1 MRTRVRSAWLLACL
15 LFTAC
20 GGSDAPPDRPSR
32 PDGGA
37 VARDEDGDG
46 ITDADEGRAESRDSD
61 GDRTPDYLDSDSDD
75 DGLPDALEAGDD
87 SSSTPPIDTDADGTP
102 DFIDTDADGNGV
114 LDALEGDGDGDGDG
128 LADYRDFDNDGDLVR
143 DAMELGD
150 AGEAADSDGDGI
162 QNWRDPD
169 SDGDTILDGHE
180 FGLDTDGDA
189 LPDQRDLDSD
199 GDGVPDANEAGDT
212 DVFTVPVD
220 TDMDGTPDF
229 RDTDSDDDGL
239 SDSDEALAGSSP
251 TTGDTDGDGVSD
263 LIEVAASTSPTDAT
277 DSPRARGDFVFVVP
291 YMEPPAPP
299 RDTLGFRTNI
309 QFADIYFLFDI
320 SGSMAGE
327 IGALRG
333 AVSTLLDDFTCMD
346 SGVACAAD
354 ADCASPLVCSRLSG
368 TCIENPATGS
378 CLLSTYSGAGYYE
391 TNYRNL
397 LSLQPSPAATSA
409 ALAIATFGGT
419 ENLYRALWGVA
430 DPRGASGTPELCA
443 TPMPGFVGC
452 PAFRDEAV
460 KIVVAFTDEDSD
472 GTETSMQAADALR
485 AAGIRVIGVWSGT
498 TTATTRA
505 ELVNV
510 VRDSGSLDPAGMPLV
525 YNGADATV
533 VPAVSG
539 AIRTIVEG
547 VPIRVTIEA
556 TDQPDDAGDALPFIE
571 RLEVNVSGGDCTAVS
586 PVEDTNA
593 DGFAD
598 AFPALRPG
606 TPVCWDVVA
615 RENTTVMPTR
625 SPQVFKALLTVRG
638 DGSPLDTRDV
648 YFLVP
653 PTIPM
658 PGGPG

>member
-1 MRTRVRSAWLLACL
+1 MRTTVRSAVLLACL

-20 GGSDAPPDRPSR
+20 GGSDTPPDRPSR
-32 PDGGA
+32 PDGGT

-46 ITDADEGRAESRDSD
+46 ITDADEGRAEGRDSD
-61 GDRTPDYLDSDSDD
+61 GDGTPDYLDNDSDD
-75 DGLPDALEAGDD
+75 DGLPDSLEAGDD
-87 SSSTPPIDTDADGTP
+87 LASTPPIDTDADGAP
-102 DFIDTDADGNGV
+102 DFIDTDTDGNGV
-114 LDALEGDGDGDGDG
+114 LDAVEGDGDLDGDG
-128 LADYRDFDNDGDLVR
+128 LADYRDFDDDGDLIR
-143 DAMELGD
+143 DGMELGD
-150 AGEAADSDGDGI
+150 APESTDSDGDGVP
-162 QNWRDPD
+162 NWRDPD

-180 FGLDTDGDA
+180 FGFDTDGDA

-199 GDGVPDANEAGDT
+199 GDGIPDAAEAGDADIAT
-212 DVFTVPVD
+212 LPVD

-229 RDTDSDDDGL
+229 RDTDADDDGL
-239 SDSDEALAGSSP
+239 SDADEALAGTSP

-263 LIEVAASTSPTDAT
+263 LIEVAASTDPRDAA
-277 DSPRARGDFVFVVP
+277 DSPRARGNFVFVVP
-291 YMEPPAPP
+291 YMQPPAPP

-320 SGSMAGE
+320 SGSMSGE

-333 AVSTLLDDFTCMD
+333 AVSTLVDDFTCMD
-346 SGVACAAD
+346 SGIACTSD
-354 ADCASPLVCSRLSG
+354 AECASPLVCSRLSG
-368 TCIENPATGS
+368 TCIENPATS
-378 CLLSTYSGAGYYE
+378 ACLLSTYSGAGYYE
-391 TNYRNL
+391 ASYRNL

-409 ALAIATFGGT
+409 ALAVATFGGT
-419 ENLYRALWGVA
+419 ESLYRALWGVA
-430 DPRGASGTPELCA
+430 DPRGAPGSPADCA
-443 TPMPGFVGC
+443 APMPGFVGC

-472 GTETSMQAADALR
+472 GAETSLSASTALR
-485 AAGIRVIGVWSGT
+485 AAEIKVIGVWSG
-498 TTATTRA
+498 ATTSTARTD
-505 ELVNV
+505 LVDV

-525 YNGADATV
+525 YNGADASV
-533 VPAVSG
+533 VPAVAG

-571 RLEVNVSGGDCTAVS
+571 RLEVNVSGGDCTAVAEL
-586 PVEDTNA
+586 EDTNG
-593 DGFAD
+593 DGFND
-598 AFPALRPG
+598 AFPSLRPG

-615 RENTTVMPTR
+615 RENATVMPTR
-625 SPQVFKALLTVRG
+625 SPQIFKALLTVRG
-638 DGSPLDTRDV
+638 NGSPLDTRDV